1 MAERDDPTT
10 PDRGPRMRKSASER
24 VKADYFYQPSTVKR
38 GGAYVSV
45 PPGRNT
51 ESSLPWRVGVRLFE
65 ADTKAAGET
74 FLKLQVED
82 GHGEKTSTSTKG
94 RWRPWEAHTSLWVGD
109 PATDQLV
116 VKAYGY
122 QVGSGAVPAQI
133 GTPFKIPL
141 KPFAWSRASGKRMPE
156 PAEFAIPG
164 SGGGRVRMQLVCVQA
179 PAAHDS
185 PKLELLVGTWNVGN
199 EPPPPDLRAWLD
211 VGAVDRPAM
220 PPPPPDRPRELASKE
235 DDPDADGNRNAPV
248 SKGATKTPPKSA
260 GKAEKAIKKANE
272 KLYAQPPP
280 PDVSYDDYGVCP
292 SKFGKFDM
300 VVVGCQEGDYASR
313 QGFKDCESD
322 WLACLAGTVGD
333 SYVLLHKHSLGQM
346 RVACFVRADVAPAAH
361 RWRSSTE
368 ATGIGHVLSNK
379 GGVGVSCRVW
389 DTSLCFI
396 NSHLA
401 AHDDMERRR
410 NDDFAEIVGGC
421 FFGEKVECVQA
432 FHHLVW
438 FGDLNYRCEWGLP
451 KTASNTKRIDRNPSK
466 ERVRRMIEAL
476 SVGEVDP
483 KAPAGR
489 VSRTE
494 DKINRGRGVHKKAD
508 APADP
513 GAERHAA
520 HPSNVARRLAV
531 FDTDQLTAARKRG
544 DAFMGF
550 EEGNP
555 AKAHMP
561 TFKVQREKG
570 FVYKEQR
577 TPAWCDRVLWKTAEG
592 FRCDQSFLTAAG
604 EVGTSDHKP
613 VSAGLSVELC
623 AHASVTHFEDE
634 SPAEAGAETPRASA
648 RGKRGSRSGSDAGS
662 VAGSSFS
669 KTSSSRSASVS
680 VSTRGE
686 TDTQPNSILHGRSS
700 SNARDEEERSR
711 VFDDIAGAASDE
723 RGGFNSASSGGRRVA
738 KTTPSLPMA
747 RKKRPSEK
755 QKTWFTRLF
764 PCLRAP
770 DVYDATEHCDWQLR
784 FRMLQGKNLLPADIN
799 GYSDP
804 YVTFFGS
811 LLSSPPASRAVGK
824 PARWRTKTIVANL
837 NPTWRCDAQVPV
849 IPLLSADPAVIA
861 KEHLLFRVMDED
873 TLTMDDP
880 IGYGRL
886 HLGPLADAL
895 TSGESASMDRV
906 VPLTQF
912 GRVAGE
918 LKVTLTLER
927 VPRKTKFT
935 KAEVSARKA
944 ARKKAAA
951 ETG

>member
-10 PDRGPRMRKSASER
+10 PDRGPRMRKSASEL

-82 GHGEKTSTSTKG
+82 GHVEKTSTSTKG

-179 PAAHDS
+179 PSAHDS

-220 PPPPPDRPRELASKE
+220 PPPPPDRPSELASKE

-272 KLYAQPPP
+272 KLYQQPPP
-280 PDVSYDDYGVCP
+280 PDVSYDDYGISP
-292 SKFGKFDM
+292 SKFGTFDM
-300 VVVGCQEGDYASR
+300 VVVGCQEGDYVSR

-322 WLACLAGTVGD
+322 WLACLAGTLGD

-451 KTASNTKRIDRNPSK
+451 KTA
-466 ERVRRMIEAL
+466 
-476 SVGEVDP
+476 
-483 KAPAGR
+483 
-489 VSRTE
+489 
-494 DKINRGRGVHKKAD
+494 
-508 APADP
+508 
-513 GAERHAA
+513 
-520 HPSNVARRLAV
+520 
-531 FDTDQLTAARKRG
+531 
-544 DAFMGF
+544 
-550 EEGNP
+550 
-555 AKAHMP
+555 
-561 TFKVQREKG
+561 
-570 FVYKEQR
+570 
-577 TPAWCDRVLWKTAEG
+577 
-592 FRCDQSFLTAAG
+592 
-604 EVGTSDHKP
+604 
-613 VSAGLSVELC
+613 
-623 AHASVTHFEDE
+623 
-634 SPAEAGAETPRASA
+634 
-648 RGKRGSRSGSDAGS
+648 
-662 VAGSSFS
+662 
-669 KTSSSRSASVS
+669 
-680 VSTRGE
+680 
-686 TDTQPNSILHGRSS
+686 
-700 SNARDEEERSR
+700 
-711 VFDDIAGAASDE
+711 
-723 RGGFNSASSGGRRVA
+723 
-738 KTTPSLPMA
+738 
-747 RKKRPSEK
+747 
-755 QKTWFTRLF
+755 
-764 PCLRAP
+764 
-770 DVYDATEHCDWQLR
+770 
-784 FRMLQGKNLLPADIN
+784 
-799 GYSDP
+799 
-804 YVTFFGS
+804 
-811 LLSSPPASRAVGK
+811 
-824 PARWRTKTIVANL
+824 
-837 NPTWRCDAQVPV
+837 
-849 IPLLSADPAVIA
+849 
-861 KEHLLFRVMDED
+861 
-873 TLTMDDP
+873 
-880 IGYGRL
+880 
-886 HLGPLADAL
+886 
-895 TSGESASMDRV
+895 
-906 VPLTQF
+906 
-912 GRVAGE
+912 
-918 LKVTLTLER
+918 
-927 VPRKTKFT
+927 
-935 KAEVSARKA
+935 
-944 ARKKAAA
+944 
-951 ETG
+951 